1 MIYAVIDTNVLIS
14 ALLTR
19 NQQSATVITFKNVLN
34 GYVTPLYNDE
44 ILEEYSDVL
53 NRPKFNFN
61 KNDISFILNYFST
74 FGLNIERTPFAELM
88 VDEKDRVFYEVA
100 LSKDDSFL
108 VTGNIKHFPSDPKVV
123 TPAEFLRIIG
133 V

>member
-19 NQQSATVITFKNVLN
+19 NQQSATVITIKNVLN

-44 ILEEYSDVL
+44 ILEEYSEVM
-53 NRPKFNFN
+53 NRPKFKFN
-61 KNDISFILNYFST
+61 KKDILFILDYFST

>member
-19 NQQSATVITFKNVLN
+19 NQQSATVITFQNVLN
-34 GYVTPLYNDE
+34 GYVTPLYNGE
-44 ILEEYSDVL
+44 ILEEYSEVM
-53 NRPKFNFN
+53 NRPKFKFN
-61 KNDISFILNYFST
+61 KKDISLILEYFST
-74 FGLNIERTPFAELM
+74 FGINIERTPFKELM
-88 VDEKDRVFYEVA
+88 IDEKDRVFYEVA

-123 TPAEFLRIIG
+123 TPAEFLKIIG
-133 V
+133 G

>member
-19 NQQSATVITFKNVLN
+19 NQQSATVITFKSVLD
-34 GYVTPLYNDE
+34 GYVTPLFNDE
-44 ILEEYSDVL
+44 ILEEYSEVM
-53 NRPKFNFN
+53 NRPKFKFN
-61 KNDISFILNYFST
+61 KKDITLILEYFSA
-74 FGLNIERTPFAELM
+74 FGLNIERTPFEELM
-88 VDEKDRVFYEVA
+88 IDEKDRVFYEVA

-123 TPAEFLRIIG
+123 TPAEFLKIIG
-133 V
+133 D

>member
-19 NQQSATVITFKNVLN
+19 NQLSATVITFKNVLN

-44 ILEEYSDVL
+44 ILEEYSEVM
-53 NRPKFNFN
+53 NRPKFKFN
-61 KNDISFILNYFST
+61 KKDISLVLKYFST
-74 FGLNIERTPFAELM
+74 FGLNIERTPFEELM
-88 VDEKDRVFYEVA
+88 IDEKDRVFYEVA

-133 V
+133 G

>member
-61 KNDISFILNYFST
+61 KNDISFILDYFST

-88 VDEKDRVFYEVA
+88 VDEKYRVFYEVA

>member
-44 ILEEYSDVL
+44 ILEEYSEVM
-53 NRPKFNFN
+53 NRPKFKFN
-61 KNDISFILNYFST
+61 KKDISFILDYFST

-100 LSKDDSFL
+100 LSKDGSFL
-108 VTGNIKHFPSDPKVV
+108 VTVNIKHFPSDPKVV

>member
-44 ILEEYSDVL
+44 ILEEYSEVM
-53 NRPKFNFN
+53 NRPKFKFN
-61 KNDISFILNYFST
+61 KKDISFILDYFST
-74 FGLNIERTPFAELM
+74 FGLNIERTPFAELI

-100 LSKDDSFL
+100 LSKDGSFL

>member
-44 ILEEYSDVL
+44 ILEEYSEVM
-53 NRPKFNFN
+53 NRPKFKFN
-61 KNDISFILNYFST
+61 KKDISFILDYFST
-74 FGLNIERTPFAELM
+74 FGLNIERTPFAELI

>member
-61 KNDISFILNYFST
+61 KNDISFILDYFST

>member
-34 GYVTPLYNDE
+34 GYVTPLYNVE
-44 ILEEYSDVL
+44 ILEEYSEVM
-53 NRPKFNFN
+53 NRPKFKFN
-61 KNDISFILNYFST
+61 KKDISFILDYFST
-74 FGLNIERTPFAELM
+74 FGLNIERTPFAELI

-100 LSKDDSFL
+100 LSKDGSFL

>member
-44 ILEEYSDVL
+44 ILEEYSEVM
-53 NRPKFNFN
+53 NRPKFKFN
-61 KNDISFILNYFST
+61 KKDISFILDYFST

-100 LSKDDSFL
+100 LSKDGSFL

>member
-44 ILEEYSDVL
+44 ILEEYSEVM
-53 NRPKFNFN
+53 NRPKFKFN
-61 KNDISFILNYFST
+61 KKDISFILDYFST

>member
-44 ILEEYSDVL
+44 ILEEYSEVM
-53 NRPKFNFN
+53 NRPKFKFN
-61 KNDISFILNYFST
+61 KKDISFILDYFST
-74 FGLNIERTPFAELM
+74 FGLNIKRTPFAELM
-88 VDEKDRVFYEVA
+88 VDEKDRVFYKVA

>member
-19 NQQSATVITFKNVLN
+19 NQQSATVITFKSVLD
-34 GYVTPLYNDE
+34 GYVTPLFNDE
-44 ILEEYSDVL
+44 ILEEYSEVM
-53 NRPKFNFN
+53 NRPKFKFN
-61 KNDISFILNYFST
+61 KKDISFILDYFST